1 MRDPSISKQMLETLA
16 YFAQGHMVYSDS
28 IPPGL
33 PNPDL
38 FPILV
43 ERGLVQ
49 EVQINPN
56 ELYWYKD
63 KPNRHSFYVISPV
76 GKELFLL
83 EQEIRDE
90 NAQRAA
96 QQDAQDRSQR
106 VQAVKDKKQEFRHN
120 YSVAAFS
127 ELVSAGLPHFA
138 PKLIDL
144 VKTFIKSLISQ

>member
-83 EQEIRDE
+83 EQEIRNE
-90 NAQRAA
+90 RSK
-96 QQDAQDRSQR
+96 QDAQDRSQR

-138 PKLIDL
+138 PKLIDF
-144 VKTFIKSLISQ
+144 VKTFIKALISQ

>member
-1 MRDPSISKQMLETLA
+1 M
-16 YFAQGHMVYSDS
+16 
-28 IPPGL
+28 
-33 PNPDL
+33 
-38 FPILV
+38 
-43 ERGLVQ
+43 Q

-83 EQEIRDE
+83 EQEIRNE
-90 NAQRAA
+90 RSK
-96 QQDAQDRSQR
+96 QDAQDRSQR

-127 ELVSAGLPHFA
+127 ELISAGLPHFA
-138 PKLIDL
+138 PKLIDF